1 MTIFLRVTLSKNLWT
16 KYYQENKKRQQQKK
30 KLLKDIKIF
39 LKEEK
44 KKSVNM
50 VVNVTKVSHKM
61 KKKLTLNIE
70 KNIIEWENYT
80 KIYL

>member
-1 MTIFLRVTLSKNLWT
+1 MSKNFT
-16 KYYQENKKRQQQKK
+16 KKIKTDYKK

-70 KNIIEWENYT
+70 KNIIEWENYK
-80 KIYL
+80 KINL

>member
-16 KYYQENKKRQQQKK
+16 KYYQENKKRQQKK

-50 VVNVTKVSHKM
+50 VVNVTKVSQNM
-61 KKKLTLNIE
+61 KKKLALNIE
-70 KNIIEWENYT
+70 KNIIEWENY
-80 KIYL
+80 KKLL